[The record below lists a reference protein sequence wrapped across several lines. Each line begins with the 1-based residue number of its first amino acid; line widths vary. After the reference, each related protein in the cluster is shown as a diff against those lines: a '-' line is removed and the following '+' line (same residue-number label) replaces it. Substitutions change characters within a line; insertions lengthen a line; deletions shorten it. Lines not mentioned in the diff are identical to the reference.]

1 MQRAVNELVCVHRQR
16 TLLGLPVA
24 AAQGEVAQVKI
35 EAGDRPVRPL
45 QAGVG
50 YIKAAN
56 L

>member
-1 MQRAVNELVCVHRQR
+1 MNSFAFIDSVPSWLCQS
-16 TLLGLPVA
+16 P